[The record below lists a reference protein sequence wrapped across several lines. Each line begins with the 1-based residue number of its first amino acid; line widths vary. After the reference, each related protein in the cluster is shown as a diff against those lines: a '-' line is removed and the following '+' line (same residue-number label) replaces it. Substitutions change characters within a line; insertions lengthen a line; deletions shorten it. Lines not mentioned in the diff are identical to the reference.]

1 MSKKI
6 YTFTDSLWS
15 EITLSVL
22 IGIPLIW
29 TTTGLY

>member
-1 MSKKI
+1 MTKKKF
-6 YTFTDSLWS
+6 TFTDSLWS
-15 EITLSVL
+15 EITLSVF

>member
-1 MSKKI
+1 MTKKKF
-6 YTFTDSLWS
+6 TFTDSLWS

>member
-1 MSKKI
+1 MTKKKF
-6 YTFTDSLWS
+6 TFADSLWS
-15 EITLSVL
+15 EITLSVF

>member
-1 MSKKI
+1 MTKKK

-15 EITLSVL
+15 EITLSVF

-29 TTTGLY
+29 TTIGLY